1 MSDVTAAIIDR
12 LRTLEGRLA
21 ALERRETTP
30 PASSGLLVVGTN
42 DSTAG
47 TFRAYGNGTGSNEG
61 GEVRLYTAADHDGTY
76 DFWSI
81 DTYADDLRFGPA
93 GQTFLTLTA
102 EGSVVTSGDL
112 RLGPYTELTISG
124 GAITVT
130 GSLHSVDT
138 EGNAA
143 SDDLVTINGGS
154 TGSLLI
160 LRTVDNGRDV
170 VLKDAATGGN
180 LFLAG
185 DCTLS
190 ALVDTITLIKIGSH
204 WFELCRSD
212 NG

>member
-76 DFWSI
+76 DYWFV
-81 DTYADDLRFGPA
+81 DAYRDNLRFGVGA
-93 GQTFLTLTA
+93 
-102 EGSVVTSGDL
+102 SVLSTMTPDGGIQMTGDL
-112 RLGPYTELTISG
+112 RLGPFTELTIAS

-130 GSLHSVDT
+130 GSLHTVDT
-138 EGNAA
+138 EGDAA
-143 SDDLVTINGGS
+143 SDDLTTINGGA
-154 TGSLLI
+154 TGSLLV
-160 LRTVDNGRDV
+160 LRSAATARVV
-170 VLKDAATGGN
+170 VLKDGGGN
-180 LFLAG
+180 LLLAG
-185 DCTLS
+185 DCTLNTYH
-190 ALVDTITLIKIGSH
+190 DTITLIKLGSS
-204 WFELCRSD
+204 WYELARS
-212 NG
+212 NNA

>member
-1 MSDVTAAIIDR
+1 MSDVLSALIERLVKLEAEVARLKAQELNLPAGAASAPAV
-12 LRTLEGRLA
+12 TLAGDTNTGIYHSAQDNLDFS
-21 ALERRETTP
+21 T
-30 PASSGLLVVGTN
+30 GGTN
-42 DSTAG
+42 RVNISSTGLGVTGAVSASG
-47 TFRAYGNGTGSNEG
+47 TISA
-61 GEVRLYTAADHDGTY
+61 
-76 DFWSI
+76 
-81 DTYADDLRFGPA
+81 
-93 GQTFLTLTA
+93 
-102 EGSVVTSGDL
+102 GSVVTSGDL
-112 RLGPYTELTISG
+112 RLGPYTELTIAS

-138 EGNAA
+138 ESDSA
-143 SDDLVTINGGS
+143 SDDLVAINGGS